1 MFCSCL
7 SWRMNYYEIMF
18 LGFIIIYISEWASII
33 WEISS
38 DAVPLRKTRALVHRR
53 RREGAGG
60 TSRNKRWGV
69 CSMLPESLTLPQTKI
84 RNLPS
89 LMSAFKRRVIERNIP
104 YSRALIHNGQAYS
117 VYTPKRGQRVS
128 HYLYN
133 LNRSILQYIAYIR
146 RYHFPQTNW
155 TVRNKYMYTLSS
167 RERKNSSLGN
177 YTIISCCDNENL

>member
-1 MFCSCL
+1 MKYHIHQWVNLHYLGDFCAFKE
-7 SWRMNYYEIMF
+7 N
-18 LGFIIIYISEWASII
+18 
-33 WEISS
+33 
-38 DAVPLRKTRALVHRR
+38 
-53 RREGAGG
+53 EGTGPPAEKGG
-60 TSRNKRWGV
+60 GGRYFSKLWWGV

-84 RNLPS
+84 RYLPS

-117 VYTPKRGQRVS
+117 VYTPKRGQKVS

-133 LNRSILQYIAYIR
+133 LNRSISQYIAYIR

-155 TVRNKYMYTLSS
+155 TVRNKNMYTLSS

>member
-1 MFCSCL
+1 MLFEEN
-7 SWRMNYYEIMF
+7 WGKKKKENWENEF
-18 LGFIIIYISEWASII
+18 LWSIIYISEWSSII

-53 RREGAGG
+53 RRKWAGA
-60 TSRNKRWGV
+60 TSENYGGV

-84 RNLPS
+84 RNLPF

-117 VYTPKRGQRVS
+117 VHTPNRGQKAS
-128 HYLYN
+128 HSLYN

-146 RYHFPQTNW
+146 RYRFPQQT
-155 TVRNKYMYTLSS
+155 KQ
-167 RERKNSSLGN
+167 
-177 YTIISCCDNENL
+177 

>member
-1 MFCSCL
+1 MKPCSWG
-7 SWRMNYYEIMF
+7 S
-18 LGFIIIYISEWASII
+18 IIIYISEWSSII
-33 WEISS
+33 WQISS

-53 RREGAGG
+53 RREGAGA
-60 TSRNKRWGV
+60 
-69 CSMLPESLTLPQTKI
+69 MLPESLTLPQSKI

-89 LMSAFKRRVIERNIP
+89 FVSAFKRRVIERNIP

-117 VYTPKRGQRVS
+117 VYTPKRGQKVS
-128 HYLYN
+128 HYLFN

-167 RERKNSSLGN
+167 RERKNSSIGN
-177 YTIISCCDNENL
+177 YTITSSCDNENL